1 MAREVTLSKIKVSTI
16 YVEIDGGTYKNK
28 VDYFVENDDGSES
41 FRQYSMKHS
50 INTEEDVD
58 KLSVGSDALVK
69 NFISAIT
76 ELMEDREDF

>member
-1 MAREVTLSKIKVSTI
+1 MAREVTLSKVKVFAI
-16 YVEIDGGTYKNK
+16 FVDVDDGTYMNK

-41 FRQYSMKHS
+41 FRQCSMKYS
-50 INTEEDVD
+50 INTEGDLD
-58 KLSVGSDALVK
+58 KLSAGSDALVK